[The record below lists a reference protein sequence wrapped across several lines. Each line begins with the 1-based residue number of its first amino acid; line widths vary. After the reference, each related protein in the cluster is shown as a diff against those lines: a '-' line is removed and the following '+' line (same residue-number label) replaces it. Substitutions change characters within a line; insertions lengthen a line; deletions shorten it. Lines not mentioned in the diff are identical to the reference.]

1 MATTFAALMSGLRE
15 EAKAGGPEAVTQLE
29 ALGNRCRLGRQLAQ
43 ARLDQNLSQAAVAKR
58 AQVDRGDVSKI
69 ERGAVDPTLGT
80 LRAVA
85 CAVGLAVVLKRR
97 PGRRQ
102 GPVTHRQIGSAS

>member
-58 AQVDRGDVSKI
+58 RAGYFT
-69 ERGAVDPTLGT
+69 DP
-80 LRAVA
+80 RA
-85 CAVGLAVVLKRR
+85 LA
-97 PGRRQ
+97 
-102 GPVTHRQIGSAS
+102 GSALGHAALRYS

>member
-102 GPVTHRQIGSAS
+102 GPVKE